1 LPLSLR
7 HIGIRADDFNLVPE
21 FLNQRPG
28 ERRGGY
34 KGSKPRSKCHPR
46 DRCFEPAVFPRPMDA
61 LEAHRVRPYTGSM
74 HVHAHGAG
82 GPTRVLKISL
92 AVTLGYI
99 VLLVVAGMR
108 AHSLALLSEAGHNL
122 SDFLAL
128 LLSLVAVYFQ
138 TRPANSTKTYGYH
151 RAGVLAALVNATS
164 LVAVSFFIFY
174 EAFRRLQHP
183 EHVQATVMM
192 WVAAAGV
199 VMNGVIALLLYR
211 SSRGFG
217 GDVNIRSALLHEV
230 GDTLSTAA
238 VIAGGWAILVTR
250 NYWIDSALSFGI
262 AVLILWSG
270 FGIVRE
276 TLNILLEGT
285 PRGMKLEKIESA
297 IRSVGGVNDVHD
309 LHVWSIG
316 SETHALSCHI
326 SIADIPPS
334 VSERILRDVKD
345 RLLHDFRI
353 DHTTIQFEHA
363 ICEVAHGCV
372 IPVSESEEHHHHHSH

>member
-1 LPLSLR
+1 ML
-7 HIGIRADDFNLVPE
+7 
-21 FLNQRPG
+21 G
-28 ERRGGY
+28 ECGVRRLI
-34 KGSKPRSKCHPR
+34 K
-46 DRCFEPAVFPRPMDA
+46 
-61 LEAHRVRPYTGSM
+61 M
-74 HVHAHGAG
+74 HVHAHGSG
-82 GPTRVLKISL
+82 SPTRVLTVSL
-92 AVTLGYI
+92 GVTLAYI
-99 VLLVVAGMR
+99 ILLVLAGIR

-138 TRPANSTKTYGYH
+138 SRPANSSKTYGYH

-164 LVAVSFFIFY
+164 LVGVSFFIFY

-183 EHVQATVMM
+183 QHVHAGLMM
-192 WVAAAGV
+192 WVAGAGV
-199 VMNGVIALLLYR
+199 VMNGAIALLLYR
-211 SSRGFG
+211 SG

-238 VIAGGWAILVTR
+238 VIAGGWAILLTGD
-250 NYWIDSALSFGI
+250 YWIDSVLSVAIG
-262 AVLILWSG
+262 VLLLWSG

-285 PRGMKLEKIESA
+285 PRGMKLEKIELA
-297 IRSVGGVNDVHD
+297 IRGVEGVNDVHD

-334 VSERILRDVKD
+334 VSERILRDVKE
-345 RLLHDFRI
+345 RLHREFHI
-353 DHTTIQFEHA
+353 DHTTIQFEHV
-363 ICEVAHGCV
+363 ICETAHGCV
-372 IPVSESEEHHHHHSH
+372 IPVEGGEEHHHHHSQ

>member
-1 LPLSLR
+1 
-7 HIGIRADDFNLVPE
+7 V
-21 FLNQRPG
+21 
-28 ERRGGY
+28 
-34 KGSKPRSKCHPR
+34 
-46 DRCFEPAVFPRPMDA
+46 
-61 LEAHRVRPYTGSM
+61 
-74 HVHAHGAG
+74 HVHVHGAG
-82 GPTRVLKISL
+82 SPTRVLKISL
-92 AVTLGYI
+92 GVTLAYI
-99 VLLVVAGMR
+99 VLLVVAGIR

-138 TRPANSTKTYGYH
+138 GRPASSTKTYGYH

-164 LVAVSFFIFY
+164 LVAVALFIFY
-174 EAFRRLQHP
+174 EAFLRLQHP
-183 EHVQATVMM
+183 EHVQAGVMM
-192 WVAAAGV
+192 WVAGAGV
-199 VMNGVIALLLYR
+199 LMNGAIALLLYR
-211 SSRGFG
+211 STGHSGG

-238 VIAGGWAILVTR
+238 VIAGGWAILVTG
-250 NYWIDSALSFGI
+250 NYWIDSVLSVAIG
-262 AVLILWSG
+262 VLILWSG

-285 PRGMKLEKIESA
+285 PRGMKLERIESM
-297 IRSVGGVNDVHD
+297 IREVEGVNDVHD

-334 VSERILRDVKD
+334 VSERILRDVKE
-345 RLLHDFRI
+345 RLLHNFRI

-363 ICEVAHGCV
+363 VCEVAHGCV
-372 IPVSESEEHHHHHSH
+372 IPVVESEEEHHHHHSH